1 MMIRFDLGYR
11 IEATLFIN
19 KLEEDFST

>member
-1 MMIRFDLGYR
+1 MIRFDLGYR